1 MTTTTL
7 APPTEIIRLSGISW
21 QTYETLHAELS
32 INRRFR
38 LTYNRGNLEIMAPS
52 PEHELCKKVIGRFVE
67 TLAEELK
74 VKIYPL
80 GSTTFKHPQLSG
92 AEPDECFYIH
102 NRVIFLHSSLFN
114 AQSPDDAI
122 SAQACATSIIIF
134 NLGLA
139 CQHYGTRYQ
148 DMAKLRNAC
157 ELYELAATWA
167 VGGEEIGQL
176 KQISAALTW
185 AALNN
190 QGQIL
195 YRLLGEHD
203 IAVALLSPQLGLR
216 PEGVEFSPCQL
227 LEQEHFDE
235 ILFNILT
242 VTSGIATVASPA
254 A

>member
-1 MTTTTL
+1 MSTRDL
-7 APPTEIIRLSGISW
+7 IVEKVILLNNEGVSCLVGSQDSSKA
-21 QTYETLHAELS
+21 LHCFKDA
-32 INRRFR
+32 
-38 LTYNRGNLEIMAPS
+38 LTVMGNLNPS
-52 PEHELCKKVIGRFVE
+52 
-67 TLAEELK
+67 
-74 VKIYPL
+74 L
-80 GSTTFKHPQLSG
+80 GVSMPHFEGTANSRTTPRPTVLHSIAVPG
-92 AEPDECFYIH
+92 MEDECFYIH